1 METSSKITFYSY
13 RFCEVLTRDEVFTTF
28 SSITEIAP
36 AGSIVIFDYLD
47 TNAFIPEKMY
57 PKLQESLE
65 FLRSIGEPMITGF
78 NPSTLDE
85 ALSSLGFH
93 LHANLSPADIE
104 ELYFQGRTDGYHA
117 YEYGHFACAVVE

>member
-1 METSSKITFYSY
+1 
-13 RFCEVLTRDEVFTTF
+13 LTRAEVFTTLR
-28 SSITEIAP
+28 SIAEIAP

-47 TNAFIPEKMY
+47 TNAFIPEKMS

-65 FLRSIGEPMITGF
+65 FLRSIGEPMITAF

-93 LHANLSPADIE
+93 LHANLSPVDIE
-104 ELYFQGRTDGYHA
+104 ERYFQGRTDGYHVQEHG
-117 YEYGHFACAVVE
+117 YFACAVVK

>member
-1 METSSKITFYSY
+1 M
-13 RFCEVLTRDEVFTTF
+13 TRAEVFTTLR
-28 SSITEIAP
+28 SIAEVAP

-47 TNAFIPEKMY
+47 TNAFIPEKMS

-85 ALSSLGFH
+85 ALSNLGFH
-93 LHANLSPADIE
+93 LHANLSSADIE
-104 ELYFQGRTDGYHA
+104 ERYFQGRTDGYHA
-117 YEYGHFACAVVE
+117 QEQGYFACAVVK